1 MKLFSKYTLLA
12 IAVNIIIIF
21 ACLFIQAY
29 EGLEGFIFGLM
40 LAAVFIIV
48 ETIVALFM
56 LANEKTKLLGQ
67 AMLLSI
73 GIIFLIGFSW
83 CGLDA
88 IN

>member
-1 MKLFSKYTLLA
+1 M
-12 IAVNIIIIF
+12 IVNIIVIF
-21 ACLFIQAY
+21 ACVFINAY
-29 EGLEGFIFGLM
+29 EGLEGFLFGLL

-56 LANEKTKLLGQ
+56 LSNEKTKILGQ

-83 CGLDA
+83 CGIDA
-88 IN
+88 INH